1 MPRSLLPVAALA
13 ALLAAAAPAH
23 AQNEQRCHTNK
34 AKVIRLPRGADVRVT
49 EQTCIIKFPVGT
61 DRARYKAWVF
71 TSWQPTGS
79 GGIRPKQFE
88 DYNVTA
94 RLEINRRG
102 PDRVLGKR
110 TCKIA
115 SVINRV
121 ATGSHTCQTNVEGNF
136 GTARVWTG
144 DGSVVYDVDG
154 DGRGNFPAWPLH
166 GSPRV

>member
-1 MPRSLLPVAALA
+1 MPRSLMAAAVAAAFLV
-13 ALLAAAAPAH
+13 AAPAH
-23 AQNEQRCHTNK
+23 AANEQKCKTNK
-34 AKVIRLPRGADVRVT
+34 PRVIKLPRGADIRVT
-49 EQTCIIKFPVGT
+49 EQTCVIKFPVGA
-61 DRARYKAWVF
+61 DRARYKAWVH
-71 TSWQPTGS
+71 TTWGPTGG

-121 ATGSHTCQTNVEGNF
+121 ASGSHTCQTNVEGNF

-154 DGRGNFPAWPLH
+154 DGKGNFPSWPLH